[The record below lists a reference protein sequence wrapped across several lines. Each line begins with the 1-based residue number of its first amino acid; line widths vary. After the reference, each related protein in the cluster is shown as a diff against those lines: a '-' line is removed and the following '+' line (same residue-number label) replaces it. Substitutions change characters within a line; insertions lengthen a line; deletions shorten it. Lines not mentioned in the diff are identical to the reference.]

1 VGDLESSDNKNNAT
15 TVNIMEPFYNYRGK
29 LKLGKFCCI
38 AADCKIMLDGNSH
51 LTVKSI
57 AISPAATQV
66 KPEKPAPKI
75 TIGNDVC
82 IGDNVIL
89 LAGVTIGNGAVIAA
103 NSYVVKD
110 VAAYT
115 VVEGNPAKLVKNRFS
130 PQQIEKLERIQWW
143 DWPRAQ
149 IKENAVLFRDDNIPA
164 LFKYAR
170 EKKGLDV

>member
-1 VGDLESSDNKNNAT
+1 
-15 TVNIMEPFYNYRGK
+15 MEPFYNYSGK

-38 AADCKIMLDGNSH
+38 PADCKIMLDGNYH
-51 LTVKSI
+51 LTVKSLSV
-57 AISPAATQV
+57 SPAATQV
-66 KPEKPAPKI
+66 QSNTPPAKV

-110 VAAYT
+110 VAPYT
-115 VVEGNPAKLVKNRFS
+115 VVEGNPSKLVKNRFA
-130 PQQIEKLERIQWW
+130 PPQIEKLEKIQWW
-143 DWPRAQ
+143 NWPRAE
-149 IKENAVLFRDDNIPA
+149 IKANAVLFREDNIQA